1 MNTSMRLS
9 GKTVLITGAGQGIG
23 RSTAQIFAK
32 EGAKLFIIGRTLDKL
47 NAVAEEIK
55 NANAGSQ
62 VIAMKADVTDQMQVN
77 EAVKATVE
85 AFGGVDVLINN
96 AGVTLTR
103 PFTETSLEDI
113 DFLIDVNFKGIVLT
127 SQAVI
132 PHMAKSGGGSI
143 VHDASNAGIVGRP
156 WQSVYGASK
165 AAVIS
170 ITKSMA
176 LSLAS
181 QKIRVNCVC
190 PGSIDTPM
198 LRNALSKSGNFEES
212 WQRTEMVTPLGCIGD
227 PEDIAYATLFLA
239 SDESKFITGV
249 SLPVD
254 GGRTVGIAE
263 TFHVGMDTNK

>member
-1 MNTSMRLS
+1 MKTVARLT
-9 GKTVLITGAGQGIG
+9 GKTALITGAGQGIG
-23 RSTAQIFAK
+23 RSTAQIFAR
-32 EGAKLFIIGRTLDKL
+32 EGAKLFIIGRSLDKL
-47 NAVAEEIK
+47 NAVAEEI
-55 NANAGSQ
+55 NRAGPSQ
-62 VIAMKADVTDQMQVN
+62 AMAMKADVTDPMQVK
-77 EAVKATVE
+77 EAVKAMIE
-85 AFGGVDVLINN
+85 AFGRIDILINN
-96 AGVTLTR
+96 AGVALTR

-113 DFLIDVNFKGIVLT
+113 DFLININVKGIVLT

-156 WQSVYGASK
+156 WQAVYGASK

-170 ITKSMA
+170 LTKSMA

-181 QKIRVNCVC
+181 QNIRVNCVC

-198 LRNALSKSGNFEES
+198 LRNALSKGGNFEES
-212 WQRTEMVTPLGCIGD
+212 WRRTEMVTPLGRIGD

-239 SDESKFITGV
+239 CDESKFITGV

-254 GGRTVGIAE
+254 GGRTVGIPE
-263 TFHVGMDTNK
+263 TFHVGMAIDK